1 VITNVNKDFAEK
13 RTASLIE
20 LIFHVMS
27 ASLMSYEFSRSKC
40 PLIVKY
46 MIMTMCTLINFII
59 LIFNRKF
66 STRIIA
72 DPKLDRCYNY
82 YRWWLSPH

>member
-1 VITNVNKDFAEK
+1 VITNVNKDFAER

-40 PLIVKY
+40 PLIIKF
-46 MIMTMCTLINFII
+46 MMMTMCALM
-59 LIFNRKF
+59 L
-66 STRIIA
+66 
-72 DPKLDRCYNY
+72 
-82 YRWWLSPH
+82 